1 MTFEDLGQERIR
13 IPWNR
18 LRQPWCRSTAGP
30 HRGPRDWW
38 FLWPAKSLVGW
49 GRLPLSKVLIPPLIR
64 RDVQTSGTS
73 LLRQIRVSHKS
84 LRLDVSHREL
94 IEAWMS
100 LFSGA
105 NAAVGAR
112 LLGPR
117 LPRIKRVRAERSWR
131 GTLPHFASPALDS
144 QSAQGARGS

>member
-1 MTFEDLGQERIR
+1 MVSKKSGRVGTLATVQGPDPSADSGRRSDI
-13 IPWNR
+13 WD
-18 LRQPWCRSTAGP
+18 QPA
-30 HRGPRDWW
+30 
-38 FLWPAKSLVGW
+38 
-49 GRLPLSKVLIPPLIR
+49 
-64 RDVQTSGTS
+64 QTPG
-73 LLRQIRVSHKS
+73 QIRVSHKS

-117 LPRIKRVRAERSWR
+117 LPGITRVRAERSWR